1 MYRLKEHVENPHLTL
16 QPHCPLQTKIW
27 AIFCHF
33 PQAFSKTAGR
43 AESASSLSNI
53 PPYRDE
59 KLESWAA
66 MGFFTA
72 GVFGGLLGLENL

>member
-1 MYRLKEHVENPHLTL
+1 M
-16 QPHCPLQTKIW
+16 
-27 AIFCHF
+27 FCRF
-33 PQAFSKTAGR
+33 PRAFSTTTGG

-59 KLESWAA
+59 KLGSWAA